1 MNLKKKVEA
10 WASALFRG
18 VGCVLG
24 VRSQLYHLSAGSRE
38 AVQDK
43 HAHVEIEQLQCPLE
57 EDLSLAHDKG
67 IILSDSSG
75 KAVDVARDKL
85 DVL

>member
-24 VRSQLYHLSAGSRE
+24 VCSQLYHLSAGSRE

-43 HAHVEIEQLQCPLE
+43 HAHVEVEQLQCPFGGRFVVG
-57 EDLSLAHDKG
+57 SRQG

-85 DVL
+85 NVL